1 MKIYFI
7 GQKGIPANGG
17 GVERHVEEL
26 ATRLAASGQEV
37 FVFSRQKYTKFTG
50 LSYKGVTILNTPA
63 IYTKHFEAITHTF
76 FSIISLIGQEVDLVH
91 VHSIGPA
98 LLIPLIKLLKPRA
111 KVVVTIHSPD
121 YFHQKWNGFARF
133 MLRLGERFGAMFA
146 DQVVTVSKNLSQYLW
161 HAYHCQATY
170 IPNGVRLPELKP
182 STEPLKAWDLQPQG
196 YIVAIS
202 RLIRHKGLHH
212 LIRAYQMVKT
222 DKKLVI
228 VGGAE
233 YTDDYV
239 NELHAM
245 AAGNP
250 NIIFT
255 GKQSGAALE
264 ALFAYAYVFVQP
276 SESEGLS
283 IALLEAL
290 SYNQAMLVS
299 DIPENMEVAKD
310 LALSFK
316 QADHA
321 DLAKQLEQ
329 LLAHPEIVADYK
341 KSGRDFVA
349 QYHDWDIIVRNTL
362 DLYQKVVPLP
372 SAVPASKFTE
382 MT

>member
-26 ATRLAASGQEV
+26 ATRLAQSGQEV
-37 FVFSRQKYTKFTG
+37 FVFSRQKYSKYDGT
-50 LSYKGVTILNTPA
+50 SYKGVNLVYTPA
-63 IYTKHFEAITHTF
+63 LYTKHLEAISHTF
-76 FSIISLIGQEVDLVH
+76 FSILSLISREVDIVH

-98 LLIPLIKLLKPRA
+98 LLIPLIKLVKPRA
-111 KVVVTIHSPD
+111 KVVATIHSPD

-133 MLRLGERFGAMFA
+133 MLRLGERIGATFA
-146 DQVVTVSKNLSQYLW
+146 DQVITVSKNLSQYLW

-170 IPNGVRLPELKP
+170 IPNGVRLPDLNP
-182 STEPLKAWDLQPQG
+182 SAEPLKAWGLAPQG

-212 LIRAYQMVKT
+212 LIRAYQMIKT

-245 AAGNP
+245 SAGNP

-264 ALFAYAYVFVQP
+264 ALFAHAYIFAMP

-290 SYNQAMLVS
+290 SYNQAMIVS

-321 DLAKQLEQ
+321 DLAKQLDYMLQ
-329 LLAHPEIVADYK
+329 NPEVVADYK
-341 KSGRDFVA
+341 KNGREYVA
-349 QYHDWDIIVRNTL
+349 QYHDWETITRNSL
-362 DLYQKVVPLP
+362 DLYEKALMAEAPV
-372 SAVPASKFTE
+372 ASKVSE
-382 MT
+382 PM

>member
-7 GQKGIPANGG
+7 GHKGIPANGG

-37 FVFSRQKYTKFTG
+37 FVFSRQKYTKFEGTT
-50 LSYKGVTILNTPA
+50 YKGVNLINTAA
-63 IYTKHFEAITHTF
+63 IYTKHFEAISHTF
-76 FSIISLIGQEVDLVH
+76 FSILALVRRDVDLVH

-98 LLIPLIKLLKPRA
+98 LLIPLIKILKPRA
-111 KVVVTIHSPD
+111 KVVVTVHSPD
-121 YFHQKWNGFARF
+121 YFHQKWNGFARL
-133 MLRLGERFGAMFA
+133 MLRLGERVGVTFA
-146 DQVVTVSKNLSQYLW
+146 DQAITVSRNLSQYLW
-161 HAYHCQATY
+161 HAYHSQATY
-170 IPNGVRLPELKP
+170 IPNGVRLPELNP
-182 STEPLKAWDLQPQG
+182 SAEPLQAWNLQPQG

-212 LIRAYQMVKT
+212 LIRAYQTIKT

-228 VGGAE
+228 VGGSE
-233 YTDDYV
+233 YTDEYV
-239 NELHAM
+239 SELHAL
-245 AAGNP
+245 AAGND

-264 ALFAYAYVFVQP
+264 ALFAHAYVYVHP

-290 SYNQAMLVS
+290 SYNQALLVS

-316 QADHA
+316 QSDHV
-321 DLAKQLEQ
+321 DLAKQLSH
-329 LLAHPEIVADYK
+329 LLAHPEIVSDYK
-341 KSGRDFVA
+341 KHGREFVA
-349 QYHDWDIIVRNTL
+349 QFHNWDTITSNTL
-362 DLYQKVVPLP
+362 DLYQKLVLP
-372 SAVPASKFTE
+372 EAVPASTFKQ
-382 MT
+382 MM

>member
-7 GQKGIPANGG
+7 GQKGVPANGG

-26 ATRLAASGQEV
+26 ATRLAAYGQDV
-37 FVFSRQKYTKFTG
+37 FVFSRQKYTKFG
-50 LSYKGVTILNTPA
+50 GNIYKGVHILNTPA
-63 IYTKHFEAITHTF
+63 IYTKHLEAISHTF
-76 FSIISLIGQEVDLVH
+76 FSIISLIGNEVDIVH

-98 LLIPLIKLLKPRA
+98 LLIPLIKVLKPRA
-111 KVVVTIHSPD
+111 KVVATIHSPD

-133 MLRLGERFGAMFA
+133 MLRMGERVAATFA
-146 DQVVTVSKNLSQYLW
+146 DQVITVSQNLSQYLW

-170 IPNGVRLPELKP
+170 IPNGVRLPELAV
-182 STEPLKAWDLQPQG
+182 SAEPLATWGLQPQE

-202 RLIRHKGLHH
+202 RLVRHKGLHH
-212 LIRAYQMVKT
+212 LIRAYENVKT

-239 NELHAM
+239 KELHAM
-245 AAGNP
+245 SAGNP
-250 NIIFT
+250 NVIFT

-264 ALFAYAYVFVQP
+264 ALFAHAYVFVQP

-290 SYNQAMLVS
+290 SYNQALLVS

-310 LALSFK
+310 LAVSFK
-316 QADHA
+316 QADA
-321 DLAKQLEQ
+321 QDLAAKLAD
-329 LLAHPEIVADYK
+329 LLAHPETVAEYK

-349 QYHDWDIIVRNTL
+349 QYHNWDTITRNTL
-362 DLYQKVVPLP
+362 DIYSKIVSLP
-372 SAVPASKFTE
+372 EAVPASKFSK
-382 MT
+382 ML